1 MSTNNDKSLA
11 IAQIVSA
18 IIAKDFKVSGVDFEE
33 YSSELEDGEV
43 DVWDYERI
51 WSSTDGVD
59 LYLGHG
65 EVILSDAEQR
75 TMTLRELIQYV
86 DSCLDQAKQRGNIN
100 LQSHLLPSGID
111 NEDDE

>member
-18 IIAKDFKVSGVDFEE
+18 IIAKDFKVSGIDFEE
-33 YSSELEDGEV
+33 YASEVEEGEV

-59 LYLGHG
+59 LYFGQG

-75 TMTLRELIQYV
+75 TMTLHDLIQYV
-86 DSCLDQAKQRGNIN
+86 GACLEKPNQPSNVN
-100 LQSHLLPSGID
+100 VHSHLLPSGQ
-111 NEDDE
+111 DDE